1 MDQGLEGQI
10 GSADIIV
17 TVADACCSA
26 IYLRPGVELGTP
38 PTSRAVVVDY
48 DAMAEDAEDAEDDDD
63 EDDEDDD
70 ESESDRAEQLID
82 ARLADGSLI
91 QVY

>member
-1 MDQGLEGQI
+1 MDQELEGQI

-48 DAMAEDAEDAEDDDD
+48 DAMAEDAYNAEAEDDDGV
-63 EDDEDDD
+63 

>member
-1 MDQGLEGQI
+1 MDRELEGKI

-26 IYLRPGVELGTP
+26 IYLRSGVEVGTSP
-38 PTSRAVVVDY
+38 AANAVVVDY
-48 DAMAEDAEDAEDDDD
+48 DAMEEDEEAEDDG
-63 EDDEDDD
+63 
-70 ESESDRAEQLID
+70 ESESDRAERLID

>member
-1 MDQGLEGQI
+1 MDRGLEGQI

-26 IYLRPGVELGTP
+26 IYLRPGVELGAT
-38 PTSRAVVVDY
+38 TARLAVVVDY
-48 DAMAEDAEDAEDDDD
+48 DAMAEDAYNAEAEDDDGV
-63 EDDEDDD
+63 
-70 ESESDRAEQLID
+70 ESESDRAERLID
-82 ARLADGSLI
+82 ARLANGSLI

>member
-26 IYLRPGVELGTP
+26 IYLRPGMVGGMP
-38 PTSRAVVVDY
+38 PATSAVVVDY
-48 DAMAEDAEDAEDDDD
+48 DAMAEDEYNEEAEDD
-63 EDDEDDD
+63 EA
-70 ESESDRAEQLID
+70 ESESDRSERIID

-91 QVY
+91 QIYG